1 MAVNPARS
9 ILHEAARSWA
19 IAGFYVFPCLPQSK
33 YPAISKEL
41 GGRGLLDATTD
52 LDQIDQ
58 WWNENPFYNVGISP
72 ARSAMFVLDCDG
84 PLGVE
89 TLAALEAGNGRLPA
103 TLTIQTPRGPEHLHY
118 WFQGTCPS
126 SVGTERRGLG
136 PKLDTRGEGGYV
148 LVPPSVVVDPAKGI
162 EGSYTYANEI
172 EDIAEA
178 PPWIA
183 KSVVSIRD
191 RHEASDETDIDTPTN
206 VGRGLFYLQ
215 DAVRSADVAI
225 EGRGGDDKTYR
236 CAATLL
242 GLGLSPQRTW
252 ELMRDE
258 WNPHCIPP
266 WNEDDLAT
274 KVQNAADYMQN
285 DIGAWAVAPAEET
298 FAAFARD
305 STSGAKDAGTSGSER
320 SRFYPRDETEQ
331 DALRDPE
338 WLIPDMLP
346 ADAVAMIYG
355 PPYSGKS
362 FIALDIALTLASG
375 IARYGAPERPPVPV
389 VYIAA
394 EGARGIVRLR
404 RPAWRIAHGIT
415 GPLPFF
421 AVDTMPL
428 VARPQDVVEL
438 LKAIE
443 ARKIAPKL
451 LVVDTVA
458 RMMAGKNENDARDAG
473 ELIEAL
479 DMLKRALGC
488 TVLAL
493 HHTGKDD
500 ARGARG
506 SNAFLG
512 GVDTMLEVRSHQAS
526 KALALHVR
534 KQKDA
539 DAPETPWTF
548 EGRVVGPSLVFFET
562 DTATHRTLVKG
573 EDTYNPA
580 KVGQALRALRAIGPD
595 AGVATL
601 VLATHLVPMLQEE
614 KPEDRAQAV
623 TRATHAL
630 AALAKT
636 RLEAYTSGA
645 GRSLRWFLPPDTD

>member
-1 MAVNPARS
+1 
-9 ILHEAARSWA
+9 
-19 IAGFYVFPCLPQSK
+19 
-33 YPAISKEL
+33 
-41 GGRGLLDATTD
+41 
-52 LDQIDQ
+52 
-58 WWNENPFYNVGISP
+58 
-72 ARSAMFVLDCDG
+72 
-84 PLGVE
+84 
-89 TLAALEAGNGRLPA
+89 
-103 TLTIQTPRGPEHLHY
+103 
-118 WFQGTCPS
+118 
-126 SVGTERRGLG
+126 
-136 PKLDTRGEGGYV
+136 
-148 LVPPSVVVDPAKGI
+148 
-162 EGSYTYANEI
+162 
-172 EDIAEA
+172 
-178 PPWIA
+178 
-183 KSVVSIRD
+183 
-191 RHEASDETDIDTPTN
+191 
-206 VGRGLFYLQ
+206 
-215 DAVRSADVAI
+215 
-225 EGRGGDDKTYR
+225 
-236 CAATLL
+236 
-242 GLGLSPQRTW
+242 
-252 ELMRDE
+252 MRDE

-285 DIGAWAVAPAEET
+285 DIGAWAVAPAAET
-298 FAAFARD
+298 FAAFAAGRGISVGGGILGADD
-305 STSGAKDAGTSGSER
+305 SSAR

-375 IARYGAPERPPVPV
+375 IARYGTPERPPVPV

-404 RPAWRIAHGIT
+404 RPAWRIVHGIT

-526 KALALHVR
+526 KAIALHVR

-580 KVGQALRALRAIGPD
+580 KVGQALRALRAVGPD

-614 KPEDRAQAV
+614 KPDDRAQAV

-630 AALAKT
+630 AALAKS
-636 RLEAYTSGA
+636 RLEGYTSGA
-645 GRSLRWFLPPDTD
+645 GRSLRWFLPPDITD

>member
-19 IAGFYVFPCLPQSK
+19 SAGFFVFPCLPQSK
-33 YPAISKEL
+33 APATANGFHS
-41 GGRGLLDATTD
+41 ATTN
-52 LDQIDQ
+52 LDKIDQ
-58 WWNENPFYNVGISP
+58 WWNENPQYNIGVSP
-72 ARSAMFVLDCDG
+72 GPSAMWVLDCDG
-84 PLGVE
+84 PLGAE
-89 TLAALEAGNGRLPA
+89 TLAALEAENGRLPA
-103 TLTIQTPRGPEHLHY
+103 TMTIQTPRGPEHLHY
-118 WFQGTCPS
+118 WFQGTCRTS
-126 SVGTERRGLG
+126 TGTDKRGLG
-136 PKLDTRGEGGYV
+136 PKLDTRGEGGYA
-148 LVPPSVVVDPAKGI
+148 LVPPSVVVDPSKGI
-162 EGSYTYANEI
+162 EGSYDYATDIN
-172 EDIAEA
+172 DIAEA
-178 PPWIA
+178 PAWIA
-183 KSVVSIRD
+183 QKVAAIRD
-191 RHEASDETDIDTPTN
+191 RHEADNDIELDTET
-206 VGRGLFYLQ
+206 
-215 DAVRSADVAI
+215 AI
-225 EGRGGDDKTYR
+225 ERARTVLTEYIRDGKTIAKGHGADALTYETA
-236 CAATLL
+236 CTLL
-242 GLGLSPQRTW
+242 SLGLSPRRAFDVMMEDWGQRAQPFT
-252 ELMRDE
+252 LGYTDE
-258 WNPHCIPP
+258 FI
-266 WNEDDLAT
+266 AR

-285 DIGAWAVAPAEET
+285 DIGAWAVAPAAET
-298 FAAFARD
+298 FASFARD
-305 STSGAKDAGTSGSER
+305 NPSGPADAGTSSSER
-320 SRFYPRDETEQ
+320 PRFYPRDETEQ
-331 DALRDPE
+331 DTLKDPE

-346 ADAVAMIYG
+346 AEGTTILYG
-355 PPYSGKS
+355 PPGSWKS

-389 VYIAA
+389 VYVAA

-421 AVDTMPL
+421 AVDTAPL
-428 VARPQDVVEL
+428 IARPQDVIDL

-443 ARKIAPKL
+443 MRKIAPKL
-451 LVVDTVA
+451 LVLDTVA

-473 ELIEAL
+473 EFIEAM

-488 TVLAL
+488 SVLAI

-512 GVDTMLEVRSHQAS
+512 GVDTMLEVKAHKDT

-534 KQKDA
+534 RQKDA
-539 DAPETPWTF
+539 DEPETPWTF

-580 KVGQALRALRAIGPD
+580 KVGQSLRALRAIGPD

-601 VLATHLVPMLQEE
+601 VLATHMVPMLQEE

-630 AALAKT
+630 AALAKS
-636 RLEAYTSGA
+636 RLEGYTSGT
-645 GRSLRWFLPPDTD
+645 GRSLRWFLPPDID

>member
-33 YPAISKEL
+33 QPATKH
-41 GGRGLLDATTD
+41 GLLDATTD
-52 LDQIDQ
+52 LDKIDQ
-58 WWNENPFYNVGISP
+58 WWNENPQYNIGISP
-72 ARSAMFVLDCDG
+72 GPSAMWVLDCDG

-89 TLAALEAGNGRLPA
+89 TLAELEAGNSRLPA
-103 TLTIQTPRGPEHLHY
+103 TMTIQTPRGPEHLHY

-162 EGSYTYANEI
+162 EGSYTYANETD
-172 EDIAEA
+172 DIVPA
-178 PPWIA
+178 PGWIA
-183 KSVVSIRD
+183 DHVQTIRGGHAANVETGLDTDANLD
-191 RHEASDETDIDTPTN
+191 RGRQALSGL
-206 VGRGLFYLQ
+206 VGSG
-215 DAVRSADVAI
+215 DVAV
-225 EGRGGDDKTYR
+225 EGKGGDAKTYQT
-236 CAATLL
+236 AASLL
-242 GLGLSPQRTW
+242 GLGLSPRRTW

-285 DIGAWAVAPAEET
+285 DIGAWAVAPAAET
-298 FAAFARD
+298 FATFAN
-305 STSGAKDAGTSGSER
+305 GAPDVRAAETGVSER
-320 SRFYPRDETEQ
+320 PRFYPRDETEQ
-331 DALRDPE
+331 DALKDPE

-346 ADAVAMIYG
+346 AEGTTILYG
-355 PPYSGKS
+355 PPGSWKS

-375 IARYGAPERPPVPV
+375 IARYGAPERSPVPV
-389 VYIAA
+389 VYVAA

-421 AVDTMPL
+421 AVDTAPL
-428 VARPQDVVEL
+428 IARPQDVIDL

-443 ARKIAPKL
+443 TRKIAPKL
-451 LVVDTVA
+451 LVLDTVA

-473 ELIEAL
+473 EFIEAM

-488 TVLAL
+488 SVLAI

-512 GVDTMLEVRSHQAS
+512 GVDTMLEVKAHKDT

-534 KQKDA
+534 RQKDA
-539 DAPETPWTF
+539 DEPETPWTF

-601 VLATHLVPMLQEE
+601 VLATHMVPMLQEE

-630 AALAKT
+630 AALAKS
-636 RLEAYTSGA
+636 RLEGYTSGT
-645 GRSLRWFLPPDTD
+645 GRSLRWFLPPDLD